1 MTSIRRL
8 FRPQQMRELILL
20 LILILVIFFF
30 GTQIEGYF
38 SPRTFNR
45 IASTVALITVV
56 AVGQTLVILTRN
68 VDLSVG
74 SIAGFTAFFIG
85 SQFATRGDIHPVIAV
100 AMALGVGA
108 LMGMVNGLLVAY
120 GRVPSIVVTLGTLA
134 IYRGMLVEYS
144 GSQSIA
150 TRQLPDWIKELPQMS
165 VVRVGDWE
173 LGALPAIAIVAV
185 MLFQLILM
193 YTSFGRRLYAVGSS
207 PEAAELAGIPAR
219 RLVFMAFTLSG
230 ALAGLGGFVYL
241 ARIGT
246 ITSVAAQGLELQVV
260 AAAVVGGVS
269 TLGGSGSV
277 VGALLGAVLV
287 GTIEQSLIRMRI
299 NEFWK
304 DALMGLF
311 ILVAVTTDSLMMNRL
326 RTWWATRKST
336 PPLIPLPATQGGDT
350 PSLRSGEG
358 RGGVSSDASGTSSN
372 KEVKL

>member
-1 MTSIRRL
+1 MNTLRRL
-8 FRPQQMRELILL
+8 FRVQEMRELGLL
-20 LILILVIFFF
+20 FILILVILLF

-38 SPRTFNR
+38 SPRMFNR
-45 IASTVALITVV
+45 VAGTVALITVV

-74 SIAGFTAFFIG
+74 SIVGFTAFFIG
-85 SQFATRGDIHPVIAV
+85 NQFAIHGDIHPLIVVGIA
-100 AMALGVGA
+100 MGVGA

-120 GRVPSIVVTLGTLA
+120 GRVPAIVVTLGTLA

-150 TRQLPDWIKELPQMS
+150 TRQLPDWIKELPQLS
-165 VVRVGDWE
+165 VAQIGE
-173 LGALPAIAIVAV
+173 LEIGALPAIAIIAV
-185 MLFQLILM
+185 ILFQFVLM

-207 PEAAELAGIPAR
+207 PEAAELAGIPSR
-219 RLVFMAFTLSG
+219 RLIFIAFMLSG

-269 TLGGSGSV
+269 TLGGSGTV
-277 VGALLGAVLV
+277 FGALLGAVLV

-311 ILVAVTTDSLMMNRL
+311 ILGAVTTDSLFMNRL
-326 RTWWATRKST
+326 RLWWANRKAKTLT
-336 PPLIPLPATQGGDT
+336 PTTPQG
-350 PSLRSGEG
+350 
-358 RGGVSSDASGTSSN
+358 
-372 KEVKL
+372 EVRP